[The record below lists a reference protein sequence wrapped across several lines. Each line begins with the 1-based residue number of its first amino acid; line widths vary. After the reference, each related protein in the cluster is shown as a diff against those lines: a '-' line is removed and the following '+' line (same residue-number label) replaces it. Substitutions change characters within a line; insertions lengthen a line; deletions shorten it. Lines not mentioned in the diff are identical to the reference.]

1 MGQTPWNTSPVFSF
15 LEIVDLEILAKH
27 IRCATLSTPMR
38 TAIAIDFGGTN
49 LKGAII
55 REDGTILE
63 REQRPTGSA
72 NGADV
77 VLANL
82 VQLIADLRAKAPESI
97 GVGLGVPAPINHR
110 DGVAV
115 TFPNVSLPD
124 NFPIRE
130 YISQHCDLPVV
141 VHNDANAAVLG
152 EAWIGAAHGV
162 TDVLMLTLGTGI
174 GGGVISNSVLIQGAD
189 GLGAELG
196 HMRLRMDGPM
206 CGAGVA
212 GCLEALASA
221 PAVVRMAQERIDATI
236 TDSREVYD
244 RAKMGDTYALE
255 IWKEIG
261 VLLGVAI
268 GNYIN
273 IFNPRIVL
281 LGGNMSHALEFILPS
296 LTETAKASCYAA
308 LFDACSITRAKLGND
323 AGIFGAAHS
332 VFTSV

>member
-1 MGQTPWNTSPVFSF
+1 
-15 LEIVDLEILAKH
+15 
-27 IRCATLSTPMR
+27 MR
-38 TAIAIDFGGTN
+38 TAIAIDFGGTF
-49 LKGAII
+49 LKGAIV

-72 NGADV
+72 DGADA
-77 VLANL
+77 VLSNL
-82 VQLIADLRAKAPESI
+82 VQLISDLRMRAPESI

-110 DGVAV
+110 DGVAA

-130 YISQHCDLPVV
+130 YISQRCELPVV

-196 HMRLRMDGPM
+196 HMRLRMDGPA

-221 PAVVRMAQERIDATI
+221 PAVVRMAVERLDATI
-236 TDSREVYD
+236 KDSREVYD
-244 RAKMGDTYALE
+244 RAKKGDATAVA
-255 IWKEIG
+255 IWSEIG
-261 VLLGVAI
+261 ALLGVAV

-281 LGGNMSHALEFILPS
+281 LGGNMSNALEFILPS
-296 LTETAKASCYAA
+296 LHEAAQATCYPALYKACT
-308 LFDACSITRAKLGND
+308 ITQAKLGND
-323 AGIFGAAHS
+323 AGMLGAAHS
-332 VFTSV
+332 VFMGV

>member
-1 MGQTPWNTSPVFSF
+1 MY
-15 LEIVDLEILAKH
+15 
-27 IRCATLSTPMR
+27 ATLSTPMR
-38 TAIAIDFGGTN
+38 TAIAIDFGGTF
-49 LKGAII
+49 LKGAIV

-72 NGADV
+72 DGADA

-82 VQLIADLRAKAPESI
+82 VQFINDLRAKAPESVGI
-97 GVGLGVPAPINHR
+97 GLGVPAPINHR
-110 DGVAV
+110 EGIAV

-130 YISQHCDLPVV
+130 YVSQRCALPVI

-162 TDVLMLTLGTGI
+162 SDVLLLTLGTGI

-189 GLGAELG
+189 GLGTELG
-196 HMRLRMDGPM
+196 HMRLHMEGPV

-221 PAVVRMAQERIDATI
+221 PAVVRMAAERLDATI
-236 TDSREVYD
+236 KDSREVYD
-244 RAKMGDTYALE
+244 RAKMGDAGALQ
-255 IWKEIG
+255 IWTEVG
-261 VLLGVAI
+261 TVLGIAI

-273 IFNPRIVL
+273 IFNPRIIL
-281 LGGNMSHALEFILPS
+281 LGGSMSNALEFILPS
-296 LTETAKASCYAA
+296 LLEAAKATCYPA
-308 LFDACSITRAKLGND
+308 LYQVCTITQAKLGND
-323 AGIFGAAHS
+323 AGLLGAAQS
-332 VFTSV
+332 VFTDV

>member
-1 MGQTPWNTSPVFSF
+1 MCYTEHT
-15 LEIVDLEILAKH
+15 
-27 IRCATLSTPMR
+27 MR
-38 TAIAIDFGGTN
+38 TAIAIDFGGTF
-49 LKGAII
+49 LKGAIV

-63 REQRPTGSA
+63 REQRPTESA
-72 NGADV
+72 KGADT

-82 VQLIADLRAKAPESI
+82 VQLIVDLRAKAPESI

-110 DGVAV
+110 DGVAA

-130 YISQHCDLPVV
+130 YISQRCELPVV

-196 HMRLRMDGPM
+196 HMRLRMDGPA
-206 CGAGVA
+206 CGAGVS

-221 PAVVRMAQERIDATI
+221 PAVVRMAQETLDATI
-236 TDSREVYD
+236 TDSRQVYD
-244 RAKMGDTYALE
+244 RAKMGDDGALQ
-255 IWKEIG
+255 IWRDIG
-261 VLLGVAI
+261 VVLGVAI

-273 IFNPRIVL
+273 IFNPRVVL
-281 LGGNMSHALEFILPS
+281 LGGNMSDALEFILPS
-296 LTETAKASCYAA
+296 LCDTARATCYPALYKACT
-308 LFDACSITRAKLGND
+308 ITRAKLGND
-323 AGIFGAAHS
+323 AGILGAAHS
-332 VFTSV
+332 VFTTLV